1 MTEPPPRAPLRA
13 DPEEQ
18 LASLRRERD
27 RLAKQ
32 IADSKQTIAESQALV
47 ERLDLLL
54 AQLDPKR

>member
-1 MTEPPPRAPLRA
+1 MTEPPPRA

-32 IADSKQTIAESQALV
+32 IADSKETIAKSQALV
-47 ERLDLLL
+47 EQLDLLL